1 MSHPVIEP
9 RDEQRSGSAGRA
21 VAFVTSLVLFLLAL
35 YLMSLAFSVDEAWRA
50 WVFAGGLA
58 SATLAFLLPMTIIP
72 ALEGE

>member
-9 RDEQRSGSAGRA
+9 RDEERSGSAGRA
-21 VAFVTSLVLFLLAL
+21 VAFVTSMILFLLAL
-35 YLMSLAFSVDEAWRA
+35 VLFGQAFVVTEAWRP

-58 SATLAFLLPMTIIP
+58 AGTLAFLLPTTIIP

>member
-9 RDEQRSGSAGRA
+9 RDEERSGAAGRA
-21 VAFVTSLVLFLLAL
+21 VAFVTSMILFLLAL
-35 YLMSLAFSVDEAWRA
+35 FLFAQAFSVAEAWRA

-58 SATLAFLLPMTIIP
+58 AATLAFLLPTTIIP